1 MDKNSK
7 VAVTVAITTLLD
19 RWGLTAPEKIA
30 ILGFASDA
38 DLDCYIN
45 SPSTLNLSPALEQ
58 RLSLILNIHEEL
70 RLTFSNPM
78 NVYGFMTMIN
88 NNSPFLGK
96 KPIEMVSQNLDALN
110 AVYQV
115 ISLIGNSR
123 EVNQELSNL

>member
-19 RWGLTAPEKIA
+19 RWGLTAQEKIA

-38 DLDCYIN
+38 DLDGFIN
-45 SPSTLNLSPALEQ
+45 SPSTLNFSPALEE

-70 RLTFSNPM
+70 RLFFSNPM

-96 KPIEMVSQNLDALN
+96 KPIELASQNVEGLN
-110 AVYQV
+110 AVYQA
-115 ISLIGNSR
+115 ISFIGNGH
-123 EVNQELSNL
+123 